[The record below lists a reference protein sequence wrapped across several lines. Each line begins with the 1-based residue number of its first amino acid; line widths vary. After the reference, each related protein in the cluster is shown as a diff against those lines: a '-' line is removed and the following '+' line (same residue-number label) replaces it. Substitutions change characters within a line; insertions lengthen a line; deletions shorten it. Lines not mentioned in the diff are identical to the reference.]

1 MTQQQAGQTAGLLRI
16 ETGEEMNMD
25 TQVTSQPF
33 WGLQG
38 LSEEQVRQKTA
49 EGDVNRAEPP
59 HSQSYRAIISRNVFT
74 GFNFVMLLIG
84 VMLMAFGLFTD
95 ALMSVALIFINVI
108 IGLFQEITAKK
119 KLDEIALLTRPRVTV
134 LRDGKEVPLDPAQIV
149 RGDYILFRPGDQMV
163 IDGTVL
169 QEEKLRVDES
179 QITGESD
186 PVPRKEGDEVFSGSF
201 CVSGTAVVEAVKVGL
216 ESLMNKLATGAKT
229 YRQVL
234 TPLQQDVNLVIRLL
248 MGIAV
253 LLGFMKAL
261 SSVLNNL
268 PLVFSVQS
276 AAVIAGIVPIGLFMA
291 VIVAYSLGAVRI
303 AGKGALVQQSNAIE
317 SLSHVDVL
325 CMDKTGTI
333 TANRIRYERIVPL
346 TVSED
351 EAGTILGDFAASVS
365 LANRT
370 AESLREALKGMKR
383 ALSSEV
389 PFSSEWKWSAVRYAD
404 PADEVIVLG
413 ALEALKGSLTGDL
426 ADIEAHVTEYAQK
439 GMRVLLLCKTMSS
452 APLIDEEENPIR
464 PASLTPLALAVFSDE
479 LRKSARDTISR
490 LIQAKIRLK
499 IISGDSPE
507 TVLALARQA
516 GFTGDAPTISGPEL
530 EKMTLPEQSH
540 AAQKCVV
547 FGRVTPQQKQFLI
560 ESLRERG
567 HYVAMI
573 GDGVNDVLALKK
585 SNLGIALESG
595 TGAARAVSDIVLLK
609 DSFESIPHALIEGRR
624 IVNGMRSILSLY
636 MTRSLYVALIIVAA
650 EFVGAGFPYAPRQAA
665 YLSILTV
672 GLPSIALAFWARP
685 EFPRKRLLH
694 SILHFVLPATFT
706 IMIFGLTV
714 YTLFYYLVEM
724 KILEVG
730 ITPEQIMEFSR
741 WAGMP
746 EANSGSDIIAA
757 EMGRTVAQMALTHF
771 SIISGLLLLVFV
783 EPPLPFFTGGNAL
796 SSDRKPALLALSVFV
811 LYIVSLA
818 FRDLHLPLEVLRL
831 NVIDY
836 LIIITI
842 TVVWAFLLRFIWRKR
857 LLESFLQVDFEK
869 ESGDSPR

>member
-1 MTQQQAGQTAGLLRI
+1 MEI
-16 ETGEEMNMD
+16 EAIT
-25 TQVTSQPF
+25 QPF
-33 WGLQG
+33 WGLKG
-38 LSEEQVRQKTA
+38 LSEEQVREKIS
-49 EGDVNRAEPP
+49 EGLVNRAEP
-59 HSQSYRAIISRNVFT
+59 HSQTYREIIARNIFT
-74 GFNFVMLLIG
+74 AFNFVIMLIG
-84 VMLMAFGLFTD
+84 MMLMAFGLFTD
-95 ALMSVALIFINVI
+95 ALMSVALIFLNVV
-108 IGLFQEITAKK
+108 IGLFQEISAKK
-119 KLDEIALLTRPRVTV
+119 KLDEIALLTRPRATV
-134 LRDGKEVPLDPAQIV
+134 LRNGKETPLDPSAVVQ
-149 RGDYILFRPGDQMV
+149 GDFILFRPGDQMV
-163 IDGTVL
+163 ADGTVL
-169 QEEKLRVDES
+169 HEEKLRVDES
-179 QITGESD
+179 QVTGESD

-201 CVSGTAVVEAVKVGL
+201 CVSGTAVVEARKIGM
-216 ESLMNKLATGAKT
+216 ESLMNRLATGAKT

-253 LLGFMKAL
+253 VIGFLKAI
-261 SSVLNNL
+261 SAVLNNN

-276 AAVIAGIVPIGLFMA
+276 AAVIAGMVPMGLFMA

-333 TANRIRYERIVPL
+333 TANRIRFERLIPL
-346 TVSED
+346 AADEK
-351 EAGTILGDFAASVS
+351 EAGEILGDFAASVT
-365 LANRT
+365 LANST
-370 AESLREALKGMKR
+370 AEAIRSAIKGRKR
-383 ALSSEV
+383 ALSAEV
-389 PFSSEWKWSAVRYAD
+389 PFSSEWKWSAVRYEETGG
-404 PADEVIVLG
+404 EVTVFG
-413 ALEALKGSLTGDL
+413 AWEVLKGNLEGDTE
-426 ADIEAHVTEYAQK
+426 AIEEQIAEYAKK
-439 GMRVLLLCKTMSS
+439 GMRVLLLCRAKSP
-452 APLIDEEENPIR
+452 APLLDGSENPVK
-464 PASLTPLALAVFSDE
+464 PSGLKALALAVFSDE
-479 LRKSARDTISR
+479 LRKSAKETISR
-490 LIQAKIRLK
+490 LLKANIKLK

-516 GFTGDAPTISGPEL
+516 GLTGEAQFISGTEL
-530 EKMTLPEQSH
+530 EKMSPAEQIH
-540 AAQKCVV
+540 AAKKCVV

-560 ESLRERG
+560 ETLREQG

-672 GLPSIALAFWARP
+672 GFPSIALAFWARP

-706 IMIFGLTV
+706 VMIFGLTV

-724 KILEVG
+724 KILESG
-730 ITPEQIMEFSR
+730 ISPEQIMEFSR
-741 WAGMP
+741 WAGIP
-746 EANSGSDIIAA
+746 SVNDGNYAIS

-771 SIISGLLLLVFV
+771 SILSGLLLLVFV
-783 EPPLPFFTGGNAL
+783 EPPITFFTGGNAL
-796 SSDRKPALLALSVFV
+796 SSDRKPALLALGIFL
-811 LYIVSLA
+811 LYIASLA

-831 NVIDY
+831 TYIDY
-836 LIIITI
+836 LIIIVVTL
-842 TVVWAFLLRFIWRKR
+842 VWAFALRFIWRKR
-857 LLESFLQVDFEK
+857 LLERFLQVDFDGK
-869 ESGDSPR
+869 SGDS